1 MQIHPDLFN
10 WNLLILEEGARNLFN
25 WHLAVLLIHT
35 RMWEL
40 GGYTAQYAQSITDE
54 KQKLPATVGLEQFIA
69 WREVSGND

>member
-54 KQKLPATVGLEQFIA
+54 K
-69 WREVSGND
+69 